1 MKKYLILCL
10 IVISSVAHAVKASQA
25 DSKMIHGERNQFT
38 TDDPCQAPNIV
49 GCGPC
54 FKACM
59 AQQQGDNF
67 QEESSFAQKPAKP
80 AGKGSVK
87 TQ

>member
-1 MKKYLILCL
+1 MKKYLIFTL
-10 IVISSVAHAVKASQA
+10 ILVSFGAHAMKGQS
-25 DSKMIHGERNQFT
+25 DPKMIFGERNQFT

>member
-1 MKKYLILCL
+1 MKKYLIFAL
-10 IVISSVAHAVKASQA
+10 IVISSTAHAMKGQS
-25 DSKMIHGERNQFT
+25 DPKMIHGERNQFT

-67 QEESSFAQKPAKP
+67 QEESSFAQKPVKP